1 MFVGELVE
9 LPGSHGVHLEE
20 GDAAAA
26 PLALRV
32 VDGEEGLEEQV
43 DDALGDRMG
52 VDSQAGQQVVHVAH
66 VPKLRSGML
75 VICVADCTFAVWIW
89 ITLLR
94 DAKKE
99 TQRIW
104 YLGSADGLDLDEHV
118 QESHAHFLR
127 LVVKAVL
134 EGGQEFFQQRM
145 A

>member
-1 MFVGELVE
+1 MGELVE

-66 VPKLRSGML
+66 VPKLRSGTL

-94 DAKKE
+94 DAKRKPNAFG
-99 TQRIW
+99 TLAARTALI
-104 YLGSADGLDLDEHV
+104 LMSMSRKATRTFSDL
-118 QESHAHFLR
+118 S
-127 LVVKAVL
+127 
-134 EGGQEFFQQRM
+134 
-145 A
+145 